1 MRGLVSEKPR
11 FRFIRRKILLVLL
24 ILLVLSVLPCSFTYG
39 KLIDVYLR
47 EGAWLLISDPQVDL
61 GTLKVD
67 PSGQA
72 EYFEETGAI
81 QILFQCLSN
90 REWKVL
96 MDGDIFRSGVLEIPL
111 TQLEWD
117 KGGGYKKMPPNG
129 SPALLAEDKDYPGS
143 KSSLH
148 SLSLS
153 YRLKLTGEEFAGDY
167 SSEIEIMMFFP

>member
-1 MRGLVSEKPR
+1 MRRLVNEKPR
-11 FRFIRRKILLVLL
+11 FRFIRREILLVLL
-24 ILLVLSVLPCSFTYG
+24 NLFILCLLSSSTQG
-39 KLIDVYLR
+39 KIYDFYPNEWAYLFIDT
-47 EGAWLLISDPQVDL
+47 AQVDL
-61 GTLKVD
+61 GALKVD

-81 QILFQCLSN
+81 QIHFQCLSN